1 MPKTQTTVRVDE
13 KTYKAARG
21 ILDKLGVSYSQAIN
35 MFNKMVVLKKG
46 LPFEVKI
53 PTDETIKAVK
63 ESLKDINTE
72 VITISDLEEEFEKI
86 RKT

>member
-35 MFNKMVVLKKG
+35 MFNKMVVLKKR
-46 LPFEVKI
+46 
-53 PTDETIKAVK
+53 
-63 ESLKDINTE
+63 
-72 VITISDLEEEFEKI
+72 ITF
-86 RKT
+86 

>member
-1 MPKTQTTVRVDE
+1 M
-13 KTYKAARG
+13 
-21 ILDKLGVSYSQAIN
+21 
-35 MFNKMVVLKKG
+35 
-46 LPFEVKI
+46 KI

-86 RKT
+86 RKA